1 MYKDVY
7 MFYAYLWVMYCKCLL
22 NSGTSMFQ
30 GNITYYTRIVF
41 VV

>member
-1 MYKDVY
+1 MYTCFTHIYGLCTASV
-7 MFYAYLWVMYCKCLL
+7 LL